1 MTNRTR
7 NRTVTTTLTVVMMLL
22 TIGTTLAQGTGV
34 NVSVPTA
41 YYKVGDT
48 VNATILCTPTTWVKA
63 WEMKILFSKNKLQAT
78 TVTEGSFLNFFAG
91 TQTFFNAGTI
101 NNTAGT
107 IKDIYDLILGIGNTT
122 MIKPMVIIRFTA
134 KNHGYA
140 FINLSNVGLTNE
152 TRYLTNVIV
161 TNTTFFI
168 YSQYDLNLD
177 KVVGLPDIIL
187 VAGRYGQFGA
197 PGWIKEDINQNGR
210 IDIIDI
216 VLIAWHWGA
225 Y

>member
-1 MTNRTR
+1 MTNKT
-7 NRTVTTTLTVVMMLL
+7 NQTVTTLLAVMMLL
-22 TIGTTLAQGTGV
+22 TLGTTIAQGTGV

-41 YYKVGDT
+41 NYKVGDT
-48 VNATILCTPTTWVKA
+48 INATILCTPTTWVKA

-78 TVTEGSFLNFFAG
+78 SVTEGSFLNFFAG
-91 TQTFFNAGTI
+91 TQTYFNPGTI
-101 NNTAGT
+101 NNTAGV

-134 KNHGYA
+134 KNYGYA

-187 VAGRYGQFGA
+187 VAGRYGQFGPA
-197 PGWIKEDINQNGR
+197 GWIKEDINQNGR
-210 IDIIDI
+210 IDLIDI
-216 VLIAWHWGA
+216 ILVACHWGA